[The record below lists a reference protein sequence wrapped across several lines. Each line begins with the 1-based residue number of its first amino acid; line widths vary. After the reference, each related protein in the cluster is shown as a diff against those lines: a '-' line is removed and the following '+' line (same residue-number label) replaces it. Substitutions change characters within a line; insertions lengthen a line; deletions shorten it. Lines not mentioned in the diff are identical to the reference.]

1 MIESFLNSSIL
12 FQMTFIAYI
21 FAFTAYLVSYA
32 YYIRWG
38 LRQKSLSTE
47 PSVTFSDHRSAA
59 KWTATG
65 LFLLAVLLNISLFIF
80 QWVDSERLPIRTFY
94 ETLIYLS
101 LTLSLVFLVVEFFF
115 KVRIFGLLVSAILM
129 GVFLY
134 ALTKRDVELRKDLMP
149 ALRTP
154 IMIPHVMSYILGYA
168 TLFVASISASLY
180 LLKPKGI
187 KGFWVISDE
196 EKVDF
201 SRYTYPITKF
211 AFLFLTFGILLGA
224 LWGQIAWANYW
235 GWDPK
240 ENWAKLSW
248 LSMVGYFHLK
258 FLKTWDEKKLSWL
271 VIIGG
276 AVILFTYL
284 GMQYLPRDVQTGSLH
299 IYIEE

>member
-1 MIESFLNSSIL
+1 
-12 FQMTFIAYI
+12 MTFIAYI
-21 FAFTAYLVSYA
+21 LAFSAYLASYA

-38 LRQKSLSTE
+38 LRQNSPTTQS
-47 PSVTFSDHRSAA
+47 SMTFSDHRSIV

-65 LFLLAVLLNISLFIF
+65 LFLLAVLLNISLFAF
-80 QWVDSERLPIRTFY
+80 QWEDSGRLPIRTFY

-101 LTLSLVFLVVEFFF
+101 LTLSLVFLVVEFSF
-115 KVRIFGLLVSAILM
+115 KIRIFGLLVSAILM
-129 GVFLY
+129 GIFLY
-134 ALTKRDVELRKDLMP
+134 ALTKRDVELTKQIMP

-180 LLKPKGI
+180 LIKPNGI

-224 LWGQIAWANYW
+224 LWGQRAWANYW

-240 ENWAKLSW
+240 ENWAELSW

-258 FLKTWDEKKLSWL
+258 FLKTWNEKKLSWL
-271 VIIGG
+271 VITGG
-276 AVILFTYL
+276 IVILFTYL
-284 GMQYLPRDVQTGSLH
+284 GMSSLPNDIKQGSLH

>member
-12 FQMTFIAYI
+12 FQMTFIAYMLA
-21 FAFTAYLVSYA
+21 FAAYLFSYA

-38 LRQKSLSTE
+38 LRQKLLATE
-47 PSVTFSDHRSAA
+47 PSMTLSDHRSPV

-134 ALTKRDVELRKDLMP
+134 ALTKRDVELRKDIMP
-149 ALRTP
+149 ALQTA

-180 LLKPKGI
+180 LIKPNGI

-224 LWGQIAWANYW
+224 LWGQRAWANYW

-248 LSMVGYFHLK
+248 LNMVGYFHLK
-258 FLKTWDEKKLSWL
+258 FLKTWDERKLSWL

-284 GMQYLPRDVQTGSLH
+284 GMQYLPQDVKAGSLH